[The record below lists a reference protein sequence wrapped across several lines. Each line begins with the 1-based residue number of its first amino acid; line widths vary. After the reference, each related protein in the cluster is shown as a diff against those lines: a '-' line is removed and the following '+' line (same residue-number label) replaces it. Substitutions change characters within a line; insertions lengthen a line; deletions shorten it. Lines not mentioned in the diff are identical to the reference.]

1 MSEMNNR
8 QQGPEDDKGGS
19 WGHLITSIW
28 RTPLGLLGVAVV
40 TVSVTL
46 MVIGL
51 VVDFAGLVDNPYF
64 GVLCY
69 VLLPMGMVLGLLLLP
84 LSAYLRR
91 RHWFRSSLA
100 ADASHLQINLSKP
113 RHRKYL
119 VGFTVVGVIN
129 MSFLMFIGYEGY
141 HFTDSPYFCGMVCHQ
156 VMEPEYVAYKKSPHA
171 NVACVECHIGPGAQW
186 YVKAKI
192 SGMHQLAAVLTG
204 EYSRPVPAPVEHL
217 RPARD
222 TCEQCHW
229 PEKFHGKKVKSFVS
243 FSNDDQLDPE
253 LQEIALRIGGHNPVT
268 DAAEGIHWHVS
279 RDIEIE
285 YRPIDEKRTRIGQV
299 RVTRADG
306 SVVDYNIDGAEAE
319 EAGPWRTM
327 DCIDCHNR
335 PTHIY
340 AELEERVDFGLLSTK
355 IDPRV
360 QGIREDS
367 LDVLARDYVSRE
379 QAEEKIVADLLEL
392 QTSRHGS
399 EFVGKNY
406 RSIADAG
413 KFLLET
419 YLDNIWPAMNIGWGT
434 YRSHLGHQNADDGF
448 GCFRCHDEEHQ
459 DDKGEVISQDCSIC
473 HDEPE

>member
-1 MSEMNNR
+1 MSENLTDR
-8 QQGPEDDKGGS
+8 PQGPEDEKGGS
-19 WGHLITSIW
+19 WQHLIASIW
-28 RTPLGLLGVAVV
+28 RTPLGLLGVAVI

-84 LSAYLRR
+84 LSAYLWR

-100 ADASHLQINLSKP
+100 ADASHLHINLSNP
-113 RHRKYL
+113 RHRKYM
-119 VGFTVVGVIN
+119 VGFVVVGVIN
-129 MSFLMFIGYEGY
+129 MSFLAFIGYEGY

-156 VMEPEYVAYKKSPHA
+156 VMEPEYVAYQQSPHA

-192 SGMHQLAAVLTG
+192 SGMHQLAAVVTG
-204 EYSRPVPAPVEHL
+204 NYSRPVPAPVEHL

-243 FSNDDQLDPE
+243 YSNDDQLEPE
-253 LQEIALRIGGHNPVT
+253 VQEIALHIGGQNPVT
-268 DAAEGIHWHVS
+268 DAPEGIHWHVS
-279 RDIEIE
+279 DDIEIR
-285 YRPIDEKRTRIGQV
+285 YRPLDEKRTRIGQV
-299 RVTRADG
+299 QVKKGDG
-306 SVVDYNIDGAEAE
+306 PVVEYGLEGDGEPGE
-319 EAGPWRTM
+319 WRTM

-340 AELEERVDFGLLSTK
+340 AELEERVDFGLQSRKL
-355 IDPRV
+355 DPGLE
-360 QGIREDS
+360 GIREDAME
-367 LDVLARDYVSRE
+367 VLARDYPSRE
-379 QAEEKIVADLLEL
+379 QAEETMVADLLEL
-392 QTSRHGS
+392 QTKRHGS
-399 EFVGKNY
+399 EFVGENY
-406 RSIADAG
+406 QRISDGG

-419 YLDNIWPAMNIGWGT
+419 YLANIWPSMNIGWGT
-434 YRSHLGHQNADDGF
+434 YRSHLGHQNADDGY
-448 GCFRCHDEEHQ
+448 GCFRCHDEEHES
-459 DDKGEVISQDCSIC
+459 DSGEVISQDCSLC